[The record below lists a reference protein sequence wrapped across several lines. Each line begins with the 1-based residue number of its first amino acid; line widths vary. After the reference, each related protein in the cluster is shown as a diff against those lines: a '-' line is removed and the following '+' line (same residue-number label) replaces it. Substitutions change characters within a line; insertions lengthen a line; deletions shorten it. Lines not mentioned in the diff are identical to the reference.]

1 MIPTINLDDRTFDDI
16 RNEAIRLIPRY
27 CPEWTN
33 HNPSDPGIALIELF
47 SWMTEMTLYRLN
59 KVPAKTYLSM
69 LELMGLSLTAP
80 QSARVP
86 VRFFPVDGCRKPV
99 FVKGGTKVAS
109 VSSEGQ
115 SIIFET
121 ESDLRVCENRIISCV
136 NRNGEK
142 WSEACS
148 DDGIEPFHLFD
159 SCNSV
164 EHTLYI
170 MSPLFKYLR
179 DGHGVQVSFEPV
191 SEILSVNDEIINHIF
206 WEYWDGRVWMPMET
220 APSMQGIKKQ
230 DDVVY
235 LAGPADIQPCVVD
248 GKEGLFV
255 RAVLSDV
262 PENINAVSVK
272 GLRLRTIF
280 EGDGFAP
287 DLCISNSNAMYAVV
301 DMNSS
306 FRLFSEIP
314 TFNEMFYIS
323 ADEILKNKSAKA
335 KITYAFSEVYVPDA
349 ENDSALFSY
358 EYWNGKDWGMLD
370 PERNEFL
377 DGTFGFKQGGTVS
390 FKIPKDI
397 SKTFV
402 DNEEHYWIRV
412 RLVTKD
418 FSIGGTYIQDD
429 AGNWGWQFN
438 SKVQSPLISKI
449 RIAYNAQ
456 KQRPESV
463 ISCSNFKWI
472 DHNVLCGSSKRQGEI
487 VLFNIEKDALPTL
500 YLGFSDGLPEGDFPL
515 YFKIDESAG
524 MKNQSYNDLL
534 QGFPGIKEERKS
546 RFFSVAW
553 EYWNGTCWNSIDVT
567 DGTDSFHDSGFIT
580 FIIPHDAASCVLFNK
595 ECHWIRVV
603 KLFGS
608 FENVPVIESILMN
621 VVYARN
627 EDSYKNEII
636 GSGTGAPCQSFHVSH
651 PTLLPG
657 LELYVDEGSVPSDN
671 ELRMMAS
678 DGITI
683 PYYKEKDHVWVKYKE
698 VPNFYSSD
706 AFSRHFVIDYSN
718 GQIQFGD
725 GIHGVNPP
733 KGKFNIKAASYK
745 VGGGAT
751 GNIAAHKIQ
760 FITQSIPY
768 IAGCDNPFA
777 AEGGAD
783 METVEDLKSRA
794 AGVFKSL
801 NRAVTAEDFQWL
813 SREASASVGR
823 SFCLKDMNLR
833 GEICTLVIPKMDADT
848 SIQTKLVPSRE
859 LIRKVGDYLDERKL
873 VGTVVRV
880 SAPVYR
886 DFDIRLSLVFK
897 TNVFDYEGEK
907 RKIEEQLYRY
917 FHALYGGEGD
927 GWEFGK
933 YVTVGAVL
941 KQLEKSSSILSVNET
956 ELFDREAG
964 VNVEK
969 LILKPDELPY
979 LNSVAI
985 SERRV
990 S

>member
-33 HNPSDPGIALIELF
+33 HNPSDPGITLVELF

-59 KVPAKTYLSM
+59 KVPVKTYLSM

-86 VRFFPVDGCRKPV
+86 VTFFLIDGHKKNV
-99 FVKGGTKVAS
+99 LVKAGTKVAS

-115 SIIFET
+115 PVIFET
-121 ESDLRVCENRIISCV
+121 ESDLRVCGSRIVSCV

-142 WSEACS
+142 WSEECS
-148 DDGIEPFHLFD
+148 DAGIEPFFLFD
-159 SCNSV
+159 SRNSV
-164 EHTLYI
+164 EHVLYI
-170 MSPLFKYLR
+170 SSPLFKYLR

-191 SEILSVNDEIINHIF
+191 SEILSVNDEIINHVF
-206 WEYWDGRVWMPMET
+206 WEYWDGRAWVSME
-220 APSMQGIKKQ
+220 AASSMQGIKKQ

-235 LAGPADIQPCVVD
+235 LAGPADVQPCVVN

-262 PENINAVSVK
+262 PENMNAVAVK

-287 DLCISNSNAMYAVV
+287 DLCISNSNAAYTAV

-306 FRLFSEIP
+306 FRLFSEFP
-314 TFNEMFYIS
+314 TFNEVFYIS
-323 ADEILKNKSAKA
+323 ADEILKHKSAKVKVA
-335 KITYAFSEVYVPDA
+335 YTFSEVYVSDA

-358 EYWNGKDWGMLD
+358 EYWNGKDWIMLD
-370 PERNEFL
+370 SERNEFL
-377 DGTFGFKQGGTVS
+377 DGTFGFKQSGTVS

-397 SKTFV
+397 SKTSV

-418 FSIGGTYIQDD
+418 FSIGGTYIQDA
-429 AGNWGWQFN
+429 AGNWVWQFN
-438 SKVQSPLISKI
+438 SKVQSPLMSKI
-449 RIAYNAQ
+449 RITYNAQ
-456 KQRPESV
+456 KQQPESA

-472 DHNVLCGSSKRQGEI
+472 DNSVLCKPSKEQRET
-487 VLFNIEKDALPTL
+487 VLFDIERNELPSL
-500 YLGFSDGLPEGDFPL
+500 YLGFSDDLPEGEFSL
-515 YFKIDESAG
+515 YFRLDESAAVKKQNG
-524 MKNQSYNDLL
+524 ADSIQSL
-534 QGFPGIKEERKS
+534 PGISEERRS
-546 RFFSVAW
+546 RLVSVAW
-553 EYWNGTCWNSIDVT
+553 EYWNGTCWNSMDMT

-580 FIIPHDAASCVLFNK
+580 LIIPHDIASCTLFDK
-595 ECHWIRVV
+595 ECCWIRAV
-603 KLFGS
+603 KLSGS
-608 FENVPVIESILMN
+608 FESVPVIESILTN

-636 GSGTGAPCQSFHVSH
+636 GSGTGAPGQSFHVSH
-651 PTLLPG
+651 PALLPG

-671 ELRMMAS
+671 ELQMMAS
-678 DGITI
+678 DGIAA
-683 PYYKEKDHVWVKYKE
+683 PYYKEKDCVWVKYKE
-698 VPNFYSSD
+698 VPNFYSSN
-706 AFSRHFVIDYSN
+706 AFSRHFVIDYSS

-733 KGKFNIKAASYK
+733 KRKFNIMATSYK
-745 VGGGAT
+745 VGGGAA

-760 FITQSIPY
+760 FIMQSIPY

-813 SREASASVGR
+813 AREASASVGR
-823 SFCLKDMNLR
+823 SFCLKDRNSR
-833 GEICTLVIPKMDADT
+833 GEICTVIIPKMDADT
-848 SIQTKLVPSRE
+848 DIKAKLVPSQE
-859 LIRKVGDYLDERKL
+859 LIRKVRGYLDDRKL
-873 VGTVVRV
+873 VGTVLRV
-880 SAPVYR
+880 VAPVYR
-886 DFDIRLSLVFK
+886 NFDVRLSLVFK
-897 TNVFDYEGEK
+897 TNVFDCEAEK
-907 RKIEEQLYRY
+907 RKIEEQLHRY
-917 FHALYGGEGD
+917 FHVLYGGEGD

-933 YVTVGAVL
+933 YVTAGAVL
-941 KQLEKSSSILSVNET
+941 KQLEKNASILSVNET
-956 ELFDREAG
+956 ELFDIEAG

-969 LILKPDELPY
+969 LVLQADELPY

>member
-59 KVPAKTYLSM
+59 KVPVKTYLSM
-69 LELMGLSLTAP
+69 LELMGLSLTPP

-86 VRFFPVDGCRKPV
+86 VLFFPVDGCKKTV
-99 FVKGGTKVAS
+99 LVKAGTKVAS

-115 SIIFET
+115 PAIFET
-121 ESDLRVCENRIISCV
+121 ESDLRVCGSHIISCV

-142 WSEACS
+142 WSEECS
-148 DDGIEPFHLFD
+148 DAGIEPFRLFD
-159 SCNSV
+159 SHNSV
-164 EHTLYI
+164 EHTIYI

-191 SEILSVNDEIINHIF
+191 SEILSVNDEIINHVF
-206 WEYWDGRVWMPMET
+206 WEYWDGRAWVPMET
-220 APSMQGIKKQ
+220 ASSMQGIKKQ

-235 LAGPADIQPCVVD
+235 LAGPADVQPCIVN

-262 PENINAVSVK
+262 PENMSAVTVK

-287 DLCISNSNAMYAVV
+287 DLCISNSNAAYAVV
-301 DMNSS
+301 DMNNS

-314 TFNEMFYIS
+314 TFNEVFYIS
-323 ADEILKNKSAKA
+323 ADEILKNKSAKVR
-335 KITYAFSEVYVPDA
+335 ITYAFSEVYAPDA
-349 ENDSALFSY
+349 ENDNALFSY
-358 EYWNGKDWGMLD
+358 EYWNGKDWIMLD
-370 PERNEFL
+370 SERNEFL
-377 DGTFGFKQGGTVS
+377 DGTFGFKQSGTVS

-397 SKTFV
+397 SRASV
-402 DNEEHYWIRV
+402 DNEEHFWIRV

-418 FSIGGTYIQDD
+418 FSIGGTYLQDD
-429 AGNWGWQFN
+429 AGNWVWQFN

-449 RIAYNAQ
+449 RITYNAQ

-463 ISCSNFKWI
+463 ISCSNFMWT
-472 DHNVLCGSSKRQGEI
+472 DHSALCGPSKEQGET
-487 VLFNIEKDALPTL
+487 VLFNIERNALPSL
-500 YLGFSDGLPEGDFPL
+500 YLGFSDSLPEGDFSL
-515 YFKIDESAG
+515 YFRLDESNG
-524 MKNQSYNDLL
+524 MKNRSHEDLL
-534 QGFPGIKEERKS
+534 QNLPGISEGQRTRLVS
-546 RFFSVAW
+546 IAW
-553 EYWNGTCWNSIDVT
+553 EYWNGACWDSIDVT

-580 FIIPHDAASCVLFNK
+580 FIIPQDIASCALFNK
-595 ECHWIRVV
+595 ECHWIRAV
-603 KLFGS
+603 KLSGN
-608 FENVPVIESILMN
+608 FESVPVIESVLTN

-636 GSGTGAPCQSFHVSH
+636 GSGTGAPGQSFHVSH
-651 PTLLPG
+651 PALLPG

-678 DGITI
+678 DGITA
-683 PYYKEKDHVWVKYKE
+683 PYYKEKDCVWVKYKE
-698 VPNFYSSD
+698 VQNFYSSN

-733 KGKFNIKAASYK
+733 KRKFNIKAASYK
-745 VGGGAT
+745 VGGGSA

-783 METVEDLKSRA
+783 METIEDLKSRA

-801 NRAVTAEDFQWL
+801 NRAVTEEDFQWL
-813 SREASASVGR
+813 AREASASVGR
-823 SFCLKDMNLR
+823 SFCLKNRNSR
-833 GEICTLVIPKMDADT
+833 GEICTVVIPKMDADT

-859 LIRKVGDYLDERKL
+859 LIRKVGDYLEERKL
-873 VGTVVRV
+873 VGTAVRV

-886 DFDIRLSLVFK
+886 DFDIRLALVFK
-897 TNVFDYEGEK
+897 TNVFDYESEK
-907 RKIEEQLYRY
+907 RKIEEQLHRY
-917 FHALYGGEGD
+917 FHALCGGEGN

-941 KQLEKSSSILSVNET
+941 KQLEKSTSILSVNET

-969 LILKPDELPY
+969 LVLQPDELPY

-985 SERRV
+985 SERRA

>member
-59 KVPAKTYLSM
+59 KVPAKTYLAM

-86 VRFFPVDGCRKPV
+86 VVFFPTDGHRKTV
-99 FVKGGTKVAS
+99 AVKAGTKVAS

-115 SIIFET
+115 PVIFET
-121 ESDLRVCENRIISCV
+121 ESDLRVCGSRIVSCV

-142 WSEACS
+142 WSEECS
-148 DDGIEPFHLFD
+148 ETGIGQFRLFD
-159 SCNSV
+159 SNNSV
-164 EHTLYI
+164 EHALYI
-170 MSPLFKYLR
+170 SSPLFKYLKE
-179 DGHGVQVSFEPV
+179 GHGVQVSFEPV
-191 SEILSVNDEIINHIF
+191 SEILSVNDEIVNHVF
-206 WEYWDGRVWMPMET
+206 WEYWDGRAWVSMET
-220 APSMQGIKKQ
+220 AASMQGIKKQ

-235 LAGPADIQPCVVD
+235 LVGSADIQPCAVN

-262 PENINAVSVK
+262 PENMNAVAVK

-287 DLCISNSNAMYAVV
+287 DLCISNSNATYVTV

-314 TFNEMFYIS
+314 AFNEVFYIS
-323 ADEILKNKSAKA
+323 ADEILKNKSAKV
-335 KITYAFSEVYVPDA
+335 KIAYAFSEVYVPDA

-358 EYWNGKDWGMLD
+358 EYWNGKDWIMLD
-370 PERNEFL
+370 SEHNEFL
-377 DGTFGFKQGGTVS
+377 DGTFGFKEGGTVS

-402 DNEEHYWIRV
+402 DGEEHYWIRV

-429 AGNWGWQFN
+429 AGNWAWQFN

-449 RIAYNAQ
+449 RITYNAQ

-463 ISCSNFKWI
+463 ISCSNFKWT
-472 DHNVLCGSSKRQGEI
+472 DNSALCEPSKGQGET

-515 YFKIDESAG
+515 YFRIDESTG
-524 MKNQSYNDLL
+524 LRNQPHKDLL
-534 QGFPGIKEERKS
+534 QGFPGITEERRS
-546 RFFSVAW
+546 HFVSVVW
-553 EYWNGTCWNSIDVT
+553 EYWNGTCWNSMDVT
-567 DGTDSFHDSGFIT
+567 DGTDSFRDSGFIT
-580 FIIPHDAASCVLFNK
+580 FIVPYDVVPCALFDK
-595 ECHWIRVV
+595 ECHWIRAV
-603 KLFGS
+603 KLSGS
-608 FENVPVIESILMN
+608 FESVPVIESVLTN

-636 GSGTGAPCQSFHVSH
+636 GSGTGAPGQSFNVSH
-651 PTLLPG
+651 PALLPG

-678 DGITI
+678 DGIAV
-683 PYYKEKDHVWVKYKE
+683 PYYKEKDRVWVKYKE
-698 VPNFYSSD
+698 VPNFYGSN
-706 AFSRHFVIDYSN
+706 AFSRHFVIDYSS

-733 KGKFNIKAASYK
+733 KRKFNIMAASYK
-745 VGGGAT
+745 VGGGAA

-813 SREASASVGR
+813 AREASASVGR
-823 SFCLKDMNLR
+823 SFCLKDRNSL
-833 GEICTLVIPKMDADT
+833 GEICTVVIPKMDADT
-848 SIQTKLVPSRE
+848 SVKAKLVPSRE
-859 LIRKVGDYLDERKL
+859 LIRKVKDYLDERKL
-873 VGTVVRV
+873 VGTKVYV

-886 DFDIRLSLVFK
+886 NFDIRLSLVFK
-897 TNVFDYEGEK
+897 TNVFDYESEK
-907 RKIEEQLYRY
+907 RKIEEQLHRY

-933 YVTVGAVL
+933 YVTAGAVL
-941 KQLEKSSSILSVNET
+941 KQLEKNSSVLSVNET
-956 ELFDREAG
+956 ELFDMEAG
-964 VNVEK
+964 VSVEK
-969 LILKPDELPY
+969 LVLQPDELPY

-985 SERRV
+985 SERRA